1 MILPDWK
8 IEQYVEEGKIE
19 IEPFSHSQ
27 VQPHSYDLRL
37 GRGLMSQEQPIS
49 NYSFEGLPEFNI
61 IRRGKHGEQVEPS
74 YYEFELPRGGIHSFC
89 LGTTLERI
97 KLPDNIVAQV
107 DGKSTLGRLGL
118 SVHQTAG
125 WIDAGF
131 NGNITLELNPV
142 SDIPVRLTSYMLIAQ
157 IIFMETEPARRPYG
171 HPSRNSHYQNQKGV
185 TEPRGIEDL

>member
-19 IEPFSHSQ
+19 IEPFSTKQ
-27 VQPHSYDLRL
+27 LQPHSYDLKL
-37 GRGLMSQEQPIS
+37 GADLLMRTGIVQEWKRS
-49 NYSFEGLPEFNI
+49 YLPQNI
-61 IRRGKHGEQVEPS
+61 LI
-74 YYEFELPRGGIHSFC
+74 FC

-97 KLPDNIVAQV
+97 KLSDNIVAQV

-142 SDIPVRLTSYMLIAQ
+142 DEPVSLTEGMLIAQ

-185 TEPRGIEDL
+185 TPPRGLEDL

>member
-19 IEPFSHSQ
+19 IEPFSTKQ
-27 VQPHSYDLRL
+27 LQPHSYDLKL
-37 GRGLMSQEQPIS
+37 GADLLMRTGIVQEWRRS
-49 NYSFEGLPEFNI
+49 YLPQNI
-61 IRRGKHGEQVEPS
+61 LI
-74 YYEFELPRGGIHSFC
+74 FC

-97 KLPDNIVAQV
+97 RLPDNICAQV
-107 DGKSTLGRLGL
+107 DGKSTLGRMGL
-118 SVHQTAG
+118 SIHQTAG

-142 SDIPVRLTSYMLIAQ
+142 SDIPVMLTPYMLIAQ
-157 IIFMETEPARRPYG
+157 IVFHETEPARRPYG

>member
-19 IEPFSHSQ
+19 IEPFSTKQ
-27 VQPHSYDLRL
+27 LQPHSYDLRL
-37 GRGLMSQEQPIS
+37 GGGLLMRTGIVQEWKRS
-49 NYSFEGLPEFNI
+49 YLPQNI
-61 IRRGKHGEQVEPS
+61 LI
-74 YYEFELPRGGIHSFC
+74 FC

-97 KLPDNIVAQV
+97 RLPDNIVAQV

-142 SDIPVRLTSYMLIAQ
+142 DEPVTLTEGMLIAQ
-157 IIFMETEPARRPYG
+157 IIFMETEPARIPYG
-171 HPSRNSHYQNQKGV
+171 HPSRNSHYQNQEGV

>member
-19 IEPFSHSQ
+19 IEPFSTKQ
-27 VQPHSYDLRL
+27 LQPHSYDLKL
-37 GRGLMSQEQPIS
+37 GADLLMRTGIVQEWKRS
-49 NYSFEGLPEFNI
+49 YLPQNI
-61 IRRGKHGEQVEPS
+61 
-74 YYEFELPRGGIHSFC
+74 LLFC

-142 SDIPVRLTSYMLIAQ
+142 DEPVSLTEGMLIAQ
-157 IIFMETEPARRPYG
+157 IIFMETESARRPYG

-185 TEPRGIEDL
+185 TLPRGLGDL